1 MTAEVFLDTAY
12 AIALSSPS
20 DLLHHRT
27 TILADQLEKSST
39 RMITTRAVLLE
50 IGNALSKQR
59 YRAAAAKLLNAL
71 ETDPNI
77 EIIPLLDELYWRA
90 LQLYQERIDKDWGL
104 TDCISFVV
112 IQERGM
118 IEAFTPDEH
127 FQQAGYRALMR
138 EDLPPWLAV
147 GAGPATTPCRGR
159 PHRDEC
165 VPAVEGG
172 FRMGLFGPPN
182 VEKLKEKRDLKGL
195 IKALRYKRDGVVRQT
210 AAEVLGEIGDARA
223 AVPLRSAL
231 GDEDS
236 DVR

>member
-1 MTAEVFLDTAY
+1 MMAEVFLDTAY

-90 LQLYQERIDKDWGL
+90 LQLYQERIDKDWG
-104 TDCISFVV
+104 I
-112 IQERGM
+112 
-118 IEAFTPDEH
+118 
-127 FQQAGYRALMR
+127 
-138 EDLPPWLAV
+138 
-147 GAGPATTPCRGR
+147 
-159 PHRDEC
+159 
-165 VPAVEGG
+165 
-172 FRMGLFGPPN
+172 N
-182 VEKLKEKRDLKGL
+182 
-195 IKALRYKRDGVVRQT
+195 
-210 AAEVLGEIGDARA
+210 
-223 AVPLRSAL
+223 
-231 GDEDS
+231 
-236 DVR
+236 